1 MISRNHLIN
10 NISGIVITAARNI
23 FRIFDPQFIKSHYC
37 KMFLRLFKEGVI
49 FAVNS
54 VIVNKL
60 RTFLSLFGITIGIFS
75 IISVFTVLDWMEKSI
90 KDSIST
96 LGDNVI
102 YVQKFPWSFDP
113 NLAWWDIIKW
123 PSIDERDFQAIQKK
137 STKTDAACL
146 AVFQPEKIKYK
157 KNIANDVTVGAVT
170 MEFEE
175 VRSFEMANGRYF
187 SPFEASTGKNVAII
201 GATIAERLFEKTDPV
216 GKEITI
222 AGFRTTVI
230 GVFKKEGKG
239 GISDSGMDELT
250 IIPFS
255 FGKTFINMRN
265 RFIESQLMIKA
276 KPGVQIQELDDETTM
291 ILRAARR
298 LQPDEINNFSVNRA
312 SLLSQ
317 GFDAVFVGINIGGWV
332 IGGFSILVGG
342 FGIANIMF
350 VSVRERTNII
360 GIQKA
365 LGAKRFFILQQFLV
379 ESVLLS
385 VIGGLLGV
393 LMIFVSTLVINYLY
407 ELNMHLTM
415 ANMFLAIFISGI
427 IGVVA
432 GYAPAYSAA
441 KMNPVEAIGFSF

>member
-1 MISRNHLIN
+1 MF
-10 NISGIVITAARNI
+10 
-23 FRIFDPQFIKSHYC
+23 FR
-37 KMFLRLFKEGVI
+37 LLKEGFI

-54 VIVNKL
+54 IIVNKL

-90 KDSIST
+90 RDSIST

-102 YVQKFPWSFDP
+102 YIEKRPWSFDP

-123 PSIDERDFQAIQKK
+123 PAVSKDDYQAILNR
-137 STKTDAACL
+137 STKTASACFS
-146 AVFQPEKIKYK
+146 AFQSKQIKYK
-157 KNIANDVTVGAVT
+157 KNLANDASIWATT
-170 MEFEE
+170 HEFESL
-175 VRSFEMANGRYF
+175 RSFEIENGRFF
-187 SPFEASTGKNVAII
+187 SPEESASGKNVAIV
-201 GATIAERLFEKTDPV
+201 GAAIAERLFEKADPV
-216 GKEITI
+216 NKQITI
-222 AGFRTTVI
+222 AGNKTNVI

-239 GISDSGMDELT
+239 GIGDSGMDEVTLV
-250 IIPFS
+250 PLNFAKS
-255 FGKTFINMRN
+255 FINMRN
-265 RFIESQLMIKA
+265 NFLASNLMIKA
-276 KPGVQIQELDDETTM
+276 KEGVPVQELSDEATM

-298 LQPDEINNFSVNRA
+298 LQPDEINNFSVNKA
-312 SLLSQ
+312 SLLTQ
-317 GFDAVFVGINIGGWV
+317 GFDAVFAGINIGGWV
-332 IGGFSILVGG
+332 IGGFAILVGG

-385 VIGGLLGV
+385 VFGGLLGV
-393 LMIFVSTLVINYLY
+393 LMIFIATLVINYLY
-407 ELNMHLTM
+407 DLNMYLTM
-415 ANMFLAIFISGI
+415 ANMFLAIFISGF

>member
-1 MISRNHLIN
+1 M
-10 NISGIVITAARNI
+10 
-23 FRIFDPQFIKSHYC
+23 FIK
-37 KMFLRLFKEGVI
+37 LFKEGIV

-54 VIVNKL
+54 IIVNKL

-75 IISVFTVLDWMEKSI
+75 IISVFTVLDWMEKAI
-90 KDSIST
+90 HDSIAT

-102 YVQKFPWSFDP
+102 YVQKWPWSFDP
-113 NLAWWDIIKW
+113 NLAWWDIMKW
-123 PSIDERDFQAIQKK
+123 PAVSDQDYKVVLK
-137 STKTDAACL
+137 NSTKTKAACL
-146 AVFQPEKIKYK
+146 LVSHREQIRYR
-157 KNIANDVTVGAVT
+157 KNVANEIPVAAVT
-170 MEFEE
+170 IEFED
-175 VRSFEMANGRYF
+175 VRTFEIDRGRYF
-187 SPFEASTGKNVAII
+187 SPFEASSGKNVVLL
-201 GATIAERLFEKTDPV
+201 GAEIAEELFEKSNPI
-216 GKEITI
+216 GKEIAV
-222 AGFRTTVI
+222 AGFKATVI
-230 GVFKKEGKG
+230 GTLKKEGTG
-239 GISDSGMDELT
+239 GLSDDGMDKVVL
-250 IIPFS
+250 IS
-255 FGKTFINMRN
+255 LNFGRNFINMRN
-265 RFIESQLMIKA
+265 NFINTQLMIKA
-276 KPGVQIQELDDETTM
+276 KSGVSIEELSDETTM

-298 LQPDEINNFSVNRA
+298 LQPEEISNFSINKA

-385 VIGGLLGV
+385 IFGGILGI
-393 LMIFVSTLVINYLY
+393 LMILMGTVIINYLY
-407 ELNMHLTM
+407 ELNMHLTLSN
-415 ANMFLAIFISGI
+415 AFLAVFISGL

-432 GYAPAYSAA
+432 GYSPAYTAS

>member
-1 MISRNHLIN
+1 MIFCNHLIN
-10 NISGIVITAARNI
+10 NISGLLITATTNY
-23 FRIFDPQFIKSHYC
+23 FRIFDPLFIIFHIG
-37 KMFLRLFKEGVI
+37 KMFFRLFKEGVY

-123 PSIDERDFQAIQKK
+123 PAISDRDYQAIQKK
-137 STKTDAACL
+137 STKTDAACF
-146 AVFQPEKIKYK
+146 AVFQPEKIRYK
-157 KNIANDVTVGAVT
+157 KNIANDVNVLAATI
-170 MEFEE
+170 EFEN
-175 VRSFEMANGRYF
+175 VRTFEIDNGRYF
-187 SPFEASTGKNVAII
+187 SPFEASSGKNVAIL
-201 GATIAERLFEKTDPV
+201 GAVMAERLFEKTDPV
-216 GKEITI
+216 GKEIII
-222 AGFRTTVI
+222 AGFKTTVI

-250 IIPFS
+250 LIPMN
-255 FGKTFINMRN
+255 FGRTFINMRN
-265 RFIESQLMIKA
+265 RFIESQLIIKA
-276 KPGVQIQELDDETTM
+276 RPDVEVQELSDETTM
-291 ILRAARR
+291 ILRASRR
-298 LQPDEINNFSVNRA
+298 LQPDEISNFSVNRA

-393 LMIFVSTLVINYLY
+393 LMIFIGTLVINYLW

-415 ANMFLAIFISGI
+415 ANMFLAVFISGI
-427 IGVVA
+427 IGIVA